1 MTAVRSLARFSKT
14 VAWIERS
21 GSLTNAAAN
30 KASGRGGSED
40 RIVDKLRADREYVA
54 DIVGLRV
61 ERERRPNMAA
71 GRRQEMAETAIG
83 EQRRHLNHGG
93 TPQPFRESRAAF
105 PDDQSDAPGG
115 EQRLCSDNDI
125 R

>member
-1 MTAVRSLARFSKT
+1 MR
-14 VAWIERS
+14 
-21 GSLTNAAAN
+21 AN
-30 KASGRGGSED
+30 NDSRRGGSED
-40 RIVDKLRADREYVA
+40 RIVDELRAYREYVA

-93 TPQPFRESRAAF
+93 TALPRKQGRGPR
-105 PDDQSDAPGG
+105 
-115 EQRLCSDNDI
+115 
-125 R
+125 